1 MERSELAHRLFLS
14 TIGSDS
20 RALAL
25 EYHLGLELAEFCTA
39 RNLDCPA
46 VYSQAQA
53 KSSGISRLWFHA
65 PFAEL
70 SPAAIDPMVRAV
82 TRRRYH
88 QSIRAARQLGVTR
101 LVIHT
106 GFVPM
111 VYFPQWFIQQS
122 VLFWRRFLQ
131 HTDSILIALENV
143 MEPDPTVQLEIVRQV
158 DDPRLRLCLDIGHA
172 NSQVSQTPLAQWID
186 TLAPWIA
193 HVHLHNND
201 GGWDLHNPL
210 GQGSIAMEP
219 VLDHLLDACPGATF
233 TIENQSCLASVQ
245 WLIQH
250 HYIKKE
256 SI

>member
-20 RALAL
+20 RTLAL

-46 VYSQAQA
+46 FYSQAQA
-53 KSSGISRLWFHA
+53 QSSGISRLWFHA

-158 DDPRLRLCLDIGHA
+158 DDPACGFVWISATPTVRCHRRPWLSGLIPSPPGLPMSTCTITMAAGICTIPWARAALPW
-172 NSQVSQTPLAQWID
+172 SQCWITYWTP
-186 TLAPWIA
+186 APAPPLPLKI
-193 HVHLHNND
+193 
-201 GGWDLHNPL
+201 NP
-210 GQGSIAMEP
+210 
-219 VLDHLLDACPGATF
+219 
-233 TIENQSCLASVQ
+233 ASPPF
-245 WLIQH
+245 
-250 HYIKKE
+250 
-256 SI
+256 SG